1 MRPFLSGHGRPSSI
15 WTGPRL
21 LAAALLR
28 ASPPS
33 KSNHNGRDVFVNI
46 KNQVRKLL
54 CLEAVWSFRLG
65 GSLWVLFLGLRGF
78 SMAQIGLAEGFL
90 HLVSLFGEVPS
101 GLAADLLGRKKVLA
115 LSQGLFV
122 LSAAMMLLSQT
133 FYGVLLAMALEALG
147 YNMASGTREALT
159 YDSLLEAGEENYY
172 LTLSSRQNMLY
183 RGGSALATLLAGA
196 ALTLGWRASYAIDML
211 FSLAGVALAAS
222 LTEPVVH
229 TKEEETPGTWKDYV
243 KATVYFLRRDRSAVW
258 LMLFNAV
265 VGAAAILLGFYLQ
278 DALPRAGAPAG
289 LLGPLLLM
297 KGLGGVIGSRLA
309 APLGG
314 LKRRRGWGI
323 CTAMVAGGF
332 LLASTGN
339 FLLMALAGL
348 LAAVGDDGLELQV
361 GEELNRRFPSSQR
374 ATLLSVSSLCFS
386 LTMVVLSPLGGI
398 LVGS

>member
-1 MRPFLSGHGRPSSI
+1 M
-15 WTGPRL
+15 
-21 LAAALLR
+21 
-28 ASPPS
+28 
-33 KSNHNGRDVFVNI
+33 NI

-196 ALTLGWRASYAIDML
+196 AFTLGWRASYAIDML

-323 CTAMVAGGF
+323 CTTMVAGGL

-339 FLLMALAGL
+339 FLLMALGGL